1 VLAPRCSTKSLHLYV
16 LTAALSV
23 PNLVACA
30 GTKFDVQSAPS
41 WSRANHRV
49 STFGVRRDGLMMRD
63 GWAALGPEMAPPFT
77 ANACEV
83 AYSAQT
89 FKADSDFGTA
99 VDQYIHSYGVTDE
112 LLGKLAPAAQ
122 GDAILF
128 VTLSG
133 HPQYSGDSG
142 PPSAAAMGG
151 SRGRVGMQGG
161 VFNIDQGGS
170 SSGQSDGGF
179 TVDAVL
185 FSVADKKSIAELR
198 MNYAGKRI
206 DDALRLFNARFDKEF
221 PGARC
226 AGWNWAGQVD
236 AAAIKSLGGK

>member
-1 VLAPRCSTKSLHLYV
+1 MLAPRCFTTSLRLYV
-16 LTAALSV
+16 LAAALLV
-23 PNLVACA
+23 PNLVGCA

-41 WSRANHRV
+41 WSRGNHRV

-63 GWAALGPEMAPPFT
+63 GWGALGPEMAAPFR

-89 FKADSDFGTA
+89 FKAATDFGAA
-99 VDQYIHSYGVTDE
+99 VDDYIRSYGVTDE

-128 VTLSG
+128 ITLSG

-151 SRGRVGMQGG
+151 RGKVGMQGG
-161 VFNIDQGGS
+161 VFNVDKGGS
-170 SSGQSDGGF
+170 SSGSSDGGF

-198 MNYAGKRI
+198 MNYAGNRI
-206 DDALRLFNARFDKEF
+206 DDALRLFNDRFEKEF
-221 PGARC
+221 PGTAC

-236 AAAIKSLGGK
+236 AATVKSLDGK